1 MKEKPV
7 KDMDKVSKALNKA
20 IPLSCKD
27 RLIIVA
33 YSDGKGVYDRVY
45 SSKLPVTEAIVV
57 IDDLISF
64 LKQKKYKL
72 MDKLTDDMFKH
83 MNEMVKEDA

>member
-1 MKEKPV
+1 MTEKPI

-20 IPLSCKD
+20 IPPLYKD

-57 IDDLISF
+57 LDDIIHY
-64 LKQKKYKL
+64 LKLKKYKL
-72 MDKLTDDMFKH
+72 MDKLTDDTIKH
-83 MNEMVKEDA
+83 MKEMVKEDA